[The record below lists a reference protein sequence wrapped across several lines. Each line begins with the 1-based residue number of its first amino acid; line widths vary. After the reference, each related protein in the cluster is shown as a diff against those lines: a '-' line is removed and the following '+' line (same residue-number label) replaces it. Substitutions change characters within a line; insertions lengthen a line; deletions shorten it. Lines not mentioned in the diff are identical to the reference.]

1 MFLITGCYDIT
12 NNKALQVNTEEEA
25 VDFFLELVQSWDFIK
40 VESNDIEAL
49 TAYLDLSQD
58 RSYIE
63 FYDREDEDM
72 VAPINCIIIPPQ
84 NISSM
89 TPATHLHLSVIVS
102 IPKILVSPPK
112 TFLRF

>member
-1 MFLITGCYDIT
+1 MFLITSCYDIT
-12 NNKALQVNTEEEA
+12 NNKTLQVNTKEET
-25 VDFFLELVQSWDFIK
+25 VDFFLELLQSWDFIK
-40 VESNDIEAL
+40 VESNDIEA
-49 TAYLDLSQD
+49 LDLSQD

-63 FYDREDEDM
+63 FYDREDEEK